1 MTDLLHTLPN
11 FPTKQY
17 THLIPSLEKSLVAT
31 TDLLTLDPLEI
42 AKRAHLP
49 LLDVRRLANHV
60 LASLQ
65 TQLGVVDG
73 TEALR
78 KHEDSPKLDDASSL
92 KASGRTVSKEWS
104 AITTLDPLLDAALA
118 GGIPTT
124 YITEVTGESGAGKT
138 QFLLSLL
145 LTAQLPPPQGL
156 SRPTVYIS
164 TEHPLPTSRLA
175 QLLRSNPHLSSLP
188 ASSKPSLTGIFSI
201 QTPDLESQDHILA
214 YQLPVLLARH
224 NVGLIVIDSIA
235 ANYRAERSS
244 SSTSGA
250 ALGLR
255 STQLVQLG
263 HQLRSLAR
271 EHNCAIVV
279 SNQVADRF
287 APIPSPSPSQ
297 RPPGSSPPSVHS
309 LSSPPHPDSSQTMQ
323 SLDTAIMHPP
333 PLLQPQTQLSTP
345 QYPILTLDHQQNFFT
360 GWSSGPHNGENNQN
374 QNLKTPSLGL
384 VWTNQIACRIAL
396 VKEQRRTYR
405 NSEDVDNVEGTADGP
420 PRQWKRYMKVVFA
433 SWTHATGS
441 EERGTEF
448 DIWSGGLRTVGQGE

>member
-11 FPTKQY
+11 FPTKHY
-17 THLIPSLEKSLVAT
+17 THLIPSLEKSLITT
-31 TDLLTLDPLEI
+31 TDLLTLDPLEV

-65 TQLGVVDG
+65 SQLGVIDG

-78 KHEDSPKLDDASSL
+78 KYEESSNLEDALSL
-92 KASGRTVSKEWS
+92 KASGRTISKEWS
-104 AITTLDPLLDAALA
+104 AISTLDPLLDAALG

-138 QFLLSLL
+138 QFLLSIL
-145 LTAQLPPPQGL
+145 LTAQLPPPRGL
-156 SRPTVYIS
+156 SRPSVYIS

-175 QLLRSNPHLSSLP
+175 QLLRSNLYLSSLP
-188 ASSKPSLTGIFSI
+188 NSTKPSLTRIFSI

-224 NVGLIVIDSIA
+224 NIGLIVIDSIA

-255 STQLVQLG
+255 STQLMQLG
-263 HQLRSLAR
+263 HGLRSLAR
-271 EHNCAIVV
+271 EHNCAVVV

-287 APIPSPSPSQ
+287 APLPSSSPPQ

-309 LSSPPHPDSSQTMQ
+309 QISSPPHPDSNQGMQ
-323 SLDTAIMHPP
+323 SLDAAVMLPP
-333 PLLQPQTQLSTP
+333 PSLPQPQFSSP

-360 GWSSGPHNGENNQN
+360 GWSSGPHNDQNQKN

-396 VKEQRRTYR
+396 VKEQQMFG
-405 NSEDVDNVEGTADGP
+405 NSEEGDNVEGAADWT
-420 PRQWKRYMKVVFA
+420 PRQWKRYLKVVFA
-433 SWTHATGS
+433 SWAAATGS

-448 DIWSGGLRTVGQGE
+448 EIWSGGLRAVGQGN

>member
-11 FPTKQY
+11 FPTKHY
-17 THLIPSLEKSLVAT
+17 THLIPSLEKSLITT
-31 TDLLTLDPLEI
+31 TDLLTLDPLEV

-60 LASLQ
+60 LATLQ
-65 TQLGVVDG
+65 SQLGMIDG
-73 TEALR
+73 AEALR
-78 KHEDSPKLDDASSL
+78 KHEESPNLEDASSL
-92 KASGRTVSKEWS
+92 KASGRTISKGWS
-104 AITTLDPLLDAALA
+104 AISTLDPLLDATLG

-156 SRPTVYIS
+156 ARPTVYIS

-175 QLLRSNPHLSSLP
+175 QLLSSNPNLSSLP
-188 ASSKPSLTGIFSI
+188 TSTKPSLAHIFSI

-214 YQLPVLLARH
+214 YQLPVLLSRH
-224 NVGLIVIDSIA
+224 NIGLVIIDSIA

-255 STQLVQLG
+255 STQLIQLG

-271 EHNCAIVV
+271 KHYCAIVV

-287 APIPSPSPSQ
+287 APLPSSSPPQ

-309 LSSPPHPDSSQTMQ
+309 QISSPPQSDGSQQGMQ
-323 SLDTAIMHPP
+323 SLDAAVMPP
-333 PLLQPQTQLSTP
+333 PPSLPPPQVSSP
-345 QYPILTLDHQQNFFT
+345 QYPLLTLDHQQNFFT
-360 GWSSGPHNGENNQN
+360 GWSAGPHSPPPN

-396 VKEQRRTYR
+396 VKEQQMYGNREEG
-405 NSEDVDNVEGTADGP
+405 NSVEGAAEWT

-433 SWTHATGS
+433 SWAAATGS

-448 DIWSGGLRTVGQGE
+448 EIWSGGLRAVGQGL